1 WKVVNIEAITSPTRE
16 RDRYG
21 SSDDEAPVTKK
32 RKGIKKK
39 EADWTR
45 TDAVI
50 HFEDSD
56 SSIVEIIDEEKKKDI
71 KAQIKP
77 KEKPQK
83 PQVTRRRSITPPPV
97 VSKRDLERAFQ
108 VTSDALFGAA
118 TANLNETYTVTN
130 DDDDMEE
137 DDPETRAIIERA
149 RLSIQDPAYHASSPP
164 VSSPQ
169 SKLEPQVVDS
179 LKLAVVWKG
188 QPRED
193 IPPKWRF
200 RFTLT
205 APFRSLNEMM
215 QVKTQL
221 KEQDIVLVYDS
232 RRILLGA
239 TPKSLKMRKDT
250 SETIE
255 IYPKE
260 EWLSRK
266 AADAGDESDDL
277 VEIVDDDDRIPP
289 SQQDQYEEADDTI
302 VLNIRSSK
310 QTVAIP
316 IRAKKTAKAFKI
328 LLHYLKKL
336 GENPEQYDV
345 QGNYKSRKQRIRLS
359 FDGEELNPEDPIGNT
374 DAEDEDMWDVLGFQ

>member
-1 WKVVNIEAITSPTRE
+1 MLNKVIYEPIDV
-16 RDRYG
+16 
-21 SSDDEAPVTKK
+21 AP
-32 RKGIKKK
+32 R
-39 EADWTR
+39 
-45 TDAVI
+45 

-77 KEKPQK
+77 KEKSQK

-118 TANLNETYTVTN
+118 TANLNETYTLAN

-149 RLSIQDPAYHASSPP
+149 RLSIQDPDYNATSPP

-169 SKLEPQVVDS
+169 SQLEPQVVDS

-239 TPKSLKMRKDT
+239 TPKSLKMRKDS

-266 AADAGDESDDL
+266 AADAGNESDDL
-277 VEIVDDDDRIPP
+277 VEIVDDNDRIPP
-289 SQQDQYEEADDTI
+289 SQQDQDEEADDTI

-374 DAEDEDMWDVLGFQ
+374 DAEDEDMWD